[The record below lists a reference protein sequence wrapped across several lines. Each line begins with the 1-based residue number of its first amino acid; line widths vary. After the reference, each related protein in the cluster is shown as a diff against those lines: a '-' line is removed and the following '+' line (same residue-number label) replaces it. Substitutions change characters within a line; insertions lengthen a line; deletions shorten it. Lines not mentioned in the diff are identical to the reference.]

1 MQLKMKLCELAKMI
15 GGVLTGDGNIEIRG
29 VAGINE
35 ASGDEIS
42 FVANPK
48 YASVAASTKAG
59 AVIVSNEWAADCP
72 VALIRVNNPDASFA
86 QIASFFYAPVPLP
99 EPGVHPA
106 AVVADDAVIGEGAS
120 IGPFCVIES
129 GAQIGA
135 RSVISA
141 QCYVGR
147 QAVVGEDSFLYPQVS
162 LRESVRIGCRTVIH
176 NGTVVG
182 SDGFGYSVDSA
193 GIRTKIPQIGIVQI
207 GDDVE
212 IGANVAIDRARFG
225 KTSIGNGVKID
236 NLVQIAHNVSIGD
249 HAVIIAQ
256 VAIAGSTAIGDR
268 VILAG
273 QSGVA
278 GHLKIGSGVVVAAKA
293 GVIKDIPPG
302 EYVMGMPAISA
313 SKFKRSAA
321 SIALLPKLKTRVVEL
336 EKKVRAL
343 ADRVQ

>member
-1 MQLKMKLCELAKMI
+1 MKLCDLAEKI
-15 GGVLTGDGNIEIRG
+15 GGVLTGDRDIEIRG
-29 VAGINE
+29 VAGISE

-48 YASVAASTKAG
+48 YASVAASTRAG
-59 AVIVSNEWAADCP
+59 AVIVSDDWTDDGS
-72 VALIRVNNPDASFA
+72 VALIRVKNPDAAFA
-86 QIASFFYAPVPLP
+86 KAATLFYSPVPP
-99 EPGVHPA
+99 PAPGVHPT
-106 AVVADDAVIGEGAS
+106 AVVADDAVIADGVS
-120 IGPFCVIES
+120 VGPHCVVES
-129 GAQIGA
+129 GAHIGA

-162 LRESVRIGCRTVIH
+162 LRESVRIGNRTVIH

-193 GIRTKIPQIGIVQI
+193 GVRTKIPQIGIVQI

-212 IGANVAIDRARFG
+212 IGANVTIDRARFG

-236 NLVQIAHNVSIGD
+236 NLVQIAHNVTIGD

-302 EYVMGMPAISA
+302 EYVMGMPAITA

-321 SIALLPKLKTRVVEL
+321 SIALLPKLKARVVAL
-336 EKKVRAL
+336 EKQVRLL
-343 ADRVQ
+343 ADSIR